1 MIRIRLKRIG
11 KKRHPF
17 YRLVVADKPDRR
29 DGRFIETLG
38 SYDPH
43 ANPPVVK
50 VDGDKAKEWIG
61 KGAQPSEA
69 AEKILVRAGV
79 IEKKVV
85 RVTAAAPAA
94 KAPAKPGKAAAP
106 AAKAEPK
113 AEAPAAAAEAEAP
126 AAAEVAEAEAPAA
139 AEEAPP
145 VAKTAAKPAKAK
157 AEAPAA
163 VTEAEA
169 AEDAAPAAETTT
181 EE

>member
-85 RVTAAAPAA
+85 RVTPAAAAA

-113 AEAPAAAAEAEAP
+113 AEAPAA
-126 AAAEVAEAEAPAA
+126 VAEAEAPAA

-145 VAKTAAKPAKAK
+145 AAKAAAKPAKAK

-163 VTEAEA
+163 VTEAEVAEA
-169 AEDAAPAAETTT
+169 AEEATPAAETAT

>member
-1 MIRIRLKRIG
+1 MRSPSAECGRVFGEDMIRIRLKRIG

-50 VDGDKAKEWIG
+50 LDGEKAKEWIG

-85 RVTAAAPAA
+85 RVAAAPAAKTKTAAAPAA
-94 KAPAKPGKAAAP
+94 TASA
-106 AAKAEPK
+106 K
-113 AEAPAAAAEAEAP
+113 AEAPAAAVE
-126 AAAEVAEAEAPAA
+126 
-139 AEEAPP
+139 
-145 VAKTAAKPAKAK
+145 K
-157 AEAPAA
+157 EAPAA
-163 VTEAEA
+163 VAEEDGPTAEAESA
-169 AEDAAPAAETTT
+169 T

>member
-85 RVTAAAPAA
+85 RVTAAAPEA
-94 KAPAKPGKAAAP
+94 KAPAKQGKAAAP
-106 AAKAEPK
+106 AAKAEAKPTK
-113 AEAPAAAAEAEAP
+113 VEAAAAEAEAP
-126 AAAEVAEAEAPAA
+126 AAVEDAAPVAETPAA
-139 AEEAPP
+139 AEEAAPE
-145 VAKTAAKPAKAK
+145 V
-157 AEAPAA
+157 EAPAA
-163 VTEAEA
+163 TEEA
-169 AEDAAPAAETTT
+169 TPVAETAT

>member
-43 ANPPVVK
+43 ANPPMVK

-85 RVTAAAPAA
+85 RVTAVAPAA
-94 KAPAKPGKAAAP
+94 KAAAP
-106 AAKAEPK
+106 AAKAEAKPAK
-113 AEAPAAAAEAEAP
+113 AEAAVP
-126 AAAEVAEAEAPAA
+126 VAEAEAPAA
-139 AEEAPP
+139 AEEAAP
-145 VAKTAAKPAKAK
+145 V

-163 VTEAEA
+163 AEEA
-169 AEDAAPAAETTT
+169 APVAETAT

>member
-50 VDGDKAKEWIG
+50 LDGEKAKEWIG

-85 RVTAAAPAA
+85 RVAAAPAAKTKTAAAPAA
-94 KAPAKPGKAAAP
+94 TASA
-106 AAKAEPK
+106 K
-113 AEAPAAAAEAEAP
+113 AEAPAAAVE
-126 AAAEVAEAEAPAA
+126 
-139 AEEAPP
+139 
-145 VAKTAAKPAKAK
+145 K
-157 AEAPAA
+157 EAPAA
-163 VTEAEA
+163 VAEEDGPTAEAESA
-169 AEDAAPAAETTT
+169 T

>member
-43 ANPPVVK
+43 ANPPLVK
-50 VDGDKAKEWIG
+50 VDGEKAKEWIG

-79 IEKKVV
+79 IEKKVA
-85 RVTAAAPAA
+85 RVTAAAPEA
-94 KAPAKPGKAAAP
+94 KAPAKPAKAAAP
-106 AAKAEPK
+106 AAKAAPKPTK

-126 AAAEVAEAEAPAA
+126 AAAEEAPPVAKAEAKPPKAKAETAAAVAEAEAPAA
-139 AEEAPP
+139 AEEATP
-145 VAKTAAKPAKAK
+145 VAETA
-157 AEAPAA
+157 
-163 VTEAEA
+163 
-169 AEDAAPAAETTT
+169 T

>member
-17 YRLVVADKPDRR
+17 CRVVVADKPDRR

-43 ANPPVVK
+43 SNPPVVK
-50 VDGDKAKEWIG
+50 LDGEKVKEWLG

-85 RVTAAAPAA
+85 RATSA
-94 KAPAKPGKAAAP
+94 K
-106 AAKAEPK
+106 
-113 AEAPAAAAEAEAP
+113 PAAAG
-126 AAAEVAEAEAPAA
+126 
-139 AEEAPP
+139 
-145 VAKTAAKPAKAK
+145 KS
-157 AEAPAA
+157 
-163 VTEAEA
+163 
-169 AEDAAPAAETTT
+169 AED
-181 EE
+181 

>member
-50 VDGDKAKEWIG
+50 LDGEKAKEWIG

-79 IEKKVV
+79 IEKKVA
-85 RVTAAAPAA
+85 RVTKPAAAPA
-94 KAPAKPGKAAAP
+94 K
-106 AAKAEPK
+106 AAKAGAK
-113 AEAPAAAAEAEAP
+113 PAKAEAEAP
-126 AAAEVAEAEAPAA
+126 AVEAPAV
-139 AEEAPP
+139 AEEA
-145 VAKTAAKPAKAK
+145 AAPDGEPA
-157 AEAPAA
+157 
-163 VTEAEA
+163 TEA
-169 AEDAAPAAETTT
+169 
-181 EE
+181 

>member
-50 VDGDKAKEWIG
+50 LDGEKAKEWIG

-69 AEKILVRAGV
+69 ADKILVRAGV

-85 RVTAAAPAA
+85 RVAAAPAAKTKTAAAPAA
-94 KAPAKPGKAAAP
+94 TASA
-106 AAKAEPK
+106 K
-113 AEAPAAAAEAEAP
+113 AEAPAAAVE
-126 AAAEVAEAEAPAA
+126 
-139 AEEAPP
+139 
-145 VAKTAAKPAKAK
+145 K
-157 AEAPAA
+157 EAPAA
-163 VTEAEA
+163 VAEEDGPTAEAESA
-169 AEDAAPAAETTT
+169 T

>member
-17 YRLVVADKPDRR
+17 YRLVVADKPGRR

-43 ANPPVVK
+43 ANPPMVK

-85 RVTAAAPAA
+85 RVTAVAPAA
-94 KAPAKPGKAAAP
+94 KAAAP
-106 AAKAEPK
+106 AAKAEAKPAK
-113 AEAPAAAAEAEAP
+113 AEAAVP
-126 AAAEVAEAEAPAA
+126 VAEAEAPAA
-139 AEEAPP
+139 AEEAAP
-145 VAKTAAKPAKAK
+145 V

-163 VTEAEA
+163 AEEA
-169 AEDAAPAAETTT
+169 APVAETAT

>member
-43 ANPPVVK
+43 ANPPVVT

-85 RVTAAAPAA
+85 RVTAAAAEA
-94 KAPAKPGKAAAP
+94 KAPAKAGKATAP

-113 AEAPAAAAEAEAP
+113 PTKAEAPAAA
-126 AAAEVAEAEAPAA
+126 VVAEAPAA
-139 AEEAPP
+139 AEEAAPE
-145 VAKTAAKPAKAK
+145 

-163 VTEAEA
+163 VEEATPV
-169 AEDAAPAAETTT
+169 AESAT

>member
-85 RVTAAAPAA
+85 RVTAAAPEA
-94 KAPAKPGKAAAP
+94 KVPAKQGKGAAP

-113 AEAPAAAAEAEAP
+113 PAKAEAPVAVEEAEAP
-126 AAAEVAEAEAPAA
+126 AAAEDATPVAE
-139 AEEAPP
+139 
-145 VAKTAAKPAKAK
+145 TA
-157 AEAPAA
+157 
-163 VTEAEA
+163 
-169 AEDAAPAAETTT
+169 T

>member
-1 MIRIRLKRIG
+1 MRSPSAERGRVFGEDMIRIRLKRIG

-50 VDGDKAKEWIG
+50 LDGEKAKEWIG

-85 RVTAAAPAA
+85 RVAAAPAAKTKTAAAPAA
-94 KAPAKPGKAAAP
+94 TAGAKPA
-106 AAKAEPK
+106 K
-113 AEAPAAAAEAEAP
+113 AEAPAAAVE
-126 AAAEVAEAEAPAA
+126 
-139 AEEAPP
+139 
-145 VAKTAAKPAKAK
+145 K
-157 AEAPAA
+157 EAPAA
-163 VTEAEA
+163 VAEEDGPTAEAESA
-169 AEDAAPAAETTT
+169 T

>member
-1 MIRIRLKRIG
+1 MRSPSAECGRVFGEDMIRIRLKRIG

-50 VDGDKAKEWIG
+50 LDGEKAKEWIG

-85 RVTAAAPAA
+85 RVAAAPAAKTKTAAAPAA
-94 KAPAKPGKAAAP
+94 TAGAKPA
-106 AAKAEPK
+106 K
-113 AEAPAAAAEAEAP
+113 AEAPAAAVEKEAP
-126 AAAEVAEAEAPAA
+126 AAAAEEAVPAAEAEAA
-139 AEEAPP
+139 
-145 VAKTAAKPAKAK
+145 
-157 AEAPAA
+157 
-163 VTEAEA
+163 
-169 AEDAAPAAETTT
+169 T